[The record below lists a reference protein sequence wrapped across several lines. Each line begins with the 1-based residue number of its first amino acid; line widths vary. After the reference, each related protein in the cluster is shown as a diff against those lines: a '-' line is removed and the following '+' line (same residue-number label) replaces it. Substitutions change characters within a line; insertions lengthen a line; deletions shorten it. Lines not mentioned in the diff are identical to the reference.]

1 VEALADVCEVVGHL
15 LDEKLTVQLLV
26 AVFFVELYDA
36 GVVKVA
42 DLLEAGLVDV
52 ALHVFINFANLF
64 HLACYLV
71 TNYLYVQLIVGLVQN
86 VTIDVA
92 ECQHE

>member
-1 VEALADVCEVVGHL
+1 VEALADVGEVVGHL
-15 LDEKLTVQLLV
+15 LDEKLTGEWLV

-64 HLACYLV
+64 HLASYLV
-71 TNYLYVQLIVGLVQN
+71 TNRLYVQLIVGLVQN
-86 VTIDVA
+86 VTIYIA
-92 ECQHE
+92 ECQYK